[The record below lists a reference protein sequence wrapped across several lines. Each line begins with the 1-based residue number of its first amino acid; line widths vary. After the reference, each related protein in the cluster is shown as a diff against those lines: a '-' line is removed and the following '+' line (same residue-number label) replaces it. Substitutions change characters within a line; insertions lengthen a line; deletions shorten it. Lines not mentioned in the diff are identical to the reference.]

1 MVNYYF
7 ITGSSK
13 GLGKAI
19 AELLLQAE
27 NNFVFG
33 YARSSS
39 ITHKRYYHKHVDFA
53 NIEAVQKIKFPELK
67 DAEKIVL
74 INNAGIVGEIK
85 HVGNLTNQK
94 LLDCYTINLIVP
106 TIFANEFVKTYK
118 KSVAEKLVIN
128 ISSGAAQAAIDGW
141 NVYCATKAGLDMFS
155 KVLQEE
161 SNIDKTN
168 LRVLSIAPGIIDTEM
183 QQQIRS
189 ADTSNFSN
197 INRFVEYKKNGDL
210 ASAQETAKKILRFI
224 NEPNLTQNVVCS
236 VRDLT
241 K

>member
-1 MVNYYF
+1 MNYYF

-13 GLGKAI
+13 GLGKAV
-19 AELLLQAE
+19 AELLLQSE

-33 YARSSS
+33 YARGSS
-39 ITHKRYYHKHVDFA
+39 IIHQRYYHKHVDFA
-53 NIEAVQKIKFPELK
+53 NLDAVQKIKFPELK

-74 INNAGIVGEIK
+74 MNNAGIVGEIK

-118 KSVAEKLVIN
+118 KSAAEKLVVN
-128 ISSGAAQAAIDGW
+128 ISSGAAQSAIDGW

-168 LRVLSIAPGIIDTEM
+168 FRVLSIAPGIIDTEM

-197 INRFVEYKKNGDL
+197 INRFVDYKKNGDL

-224 NEPNLTQNVVCS
+224 NEPNLSQSVVCS

>member
-1 MVNYYF
+1 MNYYF

-13 GLGKAI
+13 GLGKAL
-19 AELLLQAE
+19 AELLLQNE

-39 ITHKRYYHKHVDFA
+39 IIHKRYYHKHIDFA
-53 NIEAVQKIKFPELK
+53 NLEAVQKIKFPELK
-67 DAEKIVL
+67 EVEKIVL
-74 INNAGIVGEIK
+74 VNNAGIVGEIK

-94 LLDCYTINLIVP
+94 IVDCYTINLIVP
-106 TIFANEFVKTYK
+106 SMLSNEFVKTYQK
-118 KSVAEKLVIN
+118 VSAEKLVVN
-128 ISSGAAQAAIDGW
+128 ISSGASQSAIDGW
-141 NVYCATKAGLDMFS
+141 IVYCASKAGLDMFS

-161 SNIDKTN
+161 SNINKTN
-168 LRVLSIAPGIIDTEM
+168 INVLSIAPGIIDTEM

-197 INRFVEYKKNGDL
+197 INRFIEYKKNGDL

-224 NEPNLTQNVVCS
+224 NEPSLSQNVVCS
-236 VRDLT
+236 VRELN
-241 K
+241 

>member
-1 MVNYYF
+1 MNYYF
-7 ITGSSK
+7 ITGSGK

-19 AELLLQAE
+19 AELLLQSE
-27 NNFVFG
+27 NNFIFG

-53 NIEAVQKIKFPELK
+53 NLEAVQKIKFPELK

-85 HVGNLTNQK
+85 HVGNLSNQK
-94 LLDCYTINLIVP
+94 IVDCYTVNLIVP
-106 TIFANEFVKTYK
+106 SMLSNEFVKMYK
-118 KSVAEKLVIN
+118 KTNVEKLVLN
-128 ISSGAAQAAIDGW
+128 ISSGASQSAIDGW
-141 NVYCATKAGLDMFS
+141 SVYCASKAGLDMFS

-168 LRVLSIAPGIIDTEM
+168 IKVLSIAPGIIDTEM

-189 ADTSNFSN
+189 TDTANFSN

-210 ASAQETAKKILRFI
+210 ASAEDTAKKILRFI
-224 NEPNLTQNVVCS
+224 NEPSLSKNVVCS

>member
-1 MVNYYF
+1 MNYYF

-39 ITHKRYYHKHVDFA
+39 IIHQRYYHKHVDFA

-67 DAEKIVL
+67 DAKKVVL
-74 INNAGIVGEIK
+74 INNAGVVGEIK
-85 HVGNLTNQK
+85 HVGKLSNQK
-94 LLDCYTINLIVP
+94 IMDCYTINLIVP
-106 TIFANEFVKTYK
+106 TILANEFVKTYQNTTL
-118 KSVAEKLVIN
+118 EKLVLN
-128 ISSGAAQAAIDGW
+128 ISSGASQSAIDGW

-155 KVLQEE
+155 RVLQEE

-168 LRVLSIAPGIIDTEM
+168 FKVLSIAPGIVDTEM
-183 QQQIRS
+183 QQQIRNS
-189 ADTSNFSN
+189 DTSNFSN
-197 INRFVEYKKNGDL
+197 LNRFVEYKKNGDL
-210 ASAQETAKKILRFI
+210 ASAEETAKKILRFI
-224 NEPNLTQNVVCS
+224 IEPNLAKDVVCS
-236 VRDLT
+236 VRELY
-241 K
+241 

>member
-1 MVNYYF
+1 MNYYF

-13 GLGKAI
+13 GLGKALT
-19 AELLLQAE
+19 ELLLQND

-39 ITHKRYYHKHVDFA
+39 IIHKRYYHKHIDFA
-53 NIEAVQKIKFPELK
+53 NLEAVQKIKFPELK
-67 DAEKIVL
+67 DAKKVVL

-85 HVGNLTNQK
+85 HVGNLSNQK
-94 LLDCYTINLIVP
+94 IIDCYTVNLIVP
-106 TIFANEFVKTYK
+106 SMLSNEFVKTYQK
-118 KSVAEKLVIN
+118 TNAEKLVLN
-128 ISSGAAQAAIDGW
+128 ISSGASQSAIDGW
-141 NVYCATKAGLDMFS
+141 SVYCASKAGLDMFS

-168 LRVLSIAPGIIDTEM
+168 IKVLSIAPGIIDTEM
-183 QQQIRS
+183 QQQIRNTDS
-189 ADTSNFSN
+189 QNFSN
-197 INRFVEYKKNGDL
+197 LNRFVEYKKNGDL
-210 ASAQETAKKILRFI
+210 ASAEDTAIKIIRFI
-224 NEPNLTQNVVCS
+224 NEPNLSKNVVCS

>member
-1 MVNYYF
+1 VNYYF

-19 AELLLQAE
+19 AELLLQKE

-39 ITHKRYYHKHVDFA
+39 IIHQRYYHKHVDFA
-53 NIEAVQKIKFPELK
+53 NLEAVQKIKFPELK

-74 INNAGIVGEIK
+74 MNNAGIVGEIK

-118 KSVAEKLVIN
+118 KSAAEKLVVN
-128 ISSGAAQAAIDGW
+128 ISSGAAQSAIDGW

-168 LRVLSIAPGIIDTEM
+168 FRVLSIAPGIIDTEM

-197 INRFVEYKKNGDL
+197 INRFVDYKKNGDL

-224 NEPNLTQNVVCS
+224 NEPGLSQNVVCS

>member
-1 MVNYYF
+1 MNYYF

-67 DAEKIVL
+67 DAKKVVL
-74 INNAGIVGEIK
+74 INNAGVVGEIK

-94 LLDCYTINLIVP
+94 LIDCYTINLIVP
-106 TIFANEFVKTYK
+106 TILSNEFVQTYQNT
-118 KSVAEKLVIN
+118 AIEKLVIN
-128 ISSGAAQAAIDGW
+128 ISSGAAQSAIDGW

-155 KVLQEE
+155 RVLQEE

-168 LRVLSIAPGIIDTEM
+168 FRVLSIAPGIIDTEM

-197 INRFVEYKKNGDL
+197 INRFVDYKKNGDL
-210 ASAQETAKKILRFI
+210 ASANDTAHKILRFI
-224 NEPNLTQNVVCS
+224 NEPNLSKNVVCS

-241 K
+241 V

>member
-1 MVNYYF
+1 MNYYF

-13 GLGKAI
+13 GLGKAL
-19 AELLLQAE
+19 AELLLQNE

-39 ITHKRYYHKHVDFA
+39 ITHKKYYHKHVDFT
-53 NIEAVQKIKFPELK
+53 NMEAFQKIKFPELK
-67 DAEKIVL
+67 DAKKIVL

-85 HVGNLTNQK
+85 HAGNLSNQK
-94 LLDCYTINLIVP
+94 IIDCYTVNLIVP
-106 TIFANEFVKTYK
+106 SMLSNEFVKTYQK
-118 KSVAEKLVIN
+118 TNAEKLVLN
-128 ISSGAAQAAIDGW
+128 ISSGASQSAIDGW
-141 NVYCATKAGLDMFS
+141 SVYCATKAGLDMFS

-168 LRVLSIAPGIIDTEM
+168 IKVLSIAPGIIDTEM
-183 QQQIRS
+183 QQQIRNTDS
-189 ADTSNFSN
+189 QNFSN

-210 ASAQETAKKILRFI
+210 ASAEETAIKIIRFI
-224 NEPNLTQNVVCS
+224 NEPNLSKNVVCS